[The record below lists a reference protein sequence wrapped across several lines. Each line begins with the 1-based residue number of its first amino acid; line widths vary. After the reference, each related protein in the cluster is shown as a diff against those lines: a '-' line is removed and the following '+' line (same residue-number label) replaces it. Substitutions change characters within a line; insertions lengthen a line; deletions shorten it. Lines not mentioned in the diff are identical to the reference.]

1 VAIRENAG
9 VRKYRWPLLI
19 WVIALLGS
27 ATPKADAVT
36 VKTMASRLSVPW
48 GMTFLPGGDALVSE
62 RATGRILRIPHRG
75 GKAKVVMKVGG
86 LDPQGIEGGLL
97 GLAVSP
103 KYSKDHLVYAFVTTA
118 TDNRIVR
125 FRLGGSVHAIFTGI
139 VRGRFHDGG
148 RIGFGPDG
156 MLYVAT
162 GDATR
167 GSRAQD
173 PASPNGKILRL
184 TPSGAVPAD
193 NPFPGSP
200 VWSLGHR
207 NVQGLAWDHSGRLWA
222 TEFGDKKSDEVNLI
236 VKGANYGWPT
246 VEGTGDTAGG
256 KFTNPALTWSPTS
269 TASPSGAAVLG
280 NRLYVAGLQCECLFR
295 IPITAA
301 GLGRPKRLFV
311 NRYQRIRTVA
321 AAPDGS
327 LWMTTSNRDGR
338 ENPAKT
344 DDRVLRVKF

>member
-1 VAIRENAG
+1 ME
-9 VRKYRWPLLI
+9 VRKYGRYRWPLVI
-19 WVIALLGS
+19 WILALLGS
-27 ATPKADAVT
+27 ATPKADAAT
-36 VKTMASRLSVPW
+36 VRTMASRLSVPW
-48 GMTFLPGGDALVSE
+48 GLAFLPGGDALVSE
-62 RATGRILRIPHRG
+62 RATGRVLRIPHRG
-75 GKAKVVMKVGG
+75 GKARVVMKVRG

-103 KYSKDHLVYAFVTTA
+103 KYSNDHLVYAYVTTA

-125 FRLGGSVHAIFTGI
+125 FKLGGSVHAIFTGI

-156 MLYVAT
+156 MLYAAV

-207 NVQGLAWDHSGRLWA
+207 NVQGLAWDRSGRLWA
-222 TEFGDKKSDEVNLI
+222 TEFGDKKFDEINLI

-246 VEGTGDTAGG
+246 VEGPGDTSGG
-256 KFTNPALTWSPTS
+256 KFTNPIAFWTPTS
-269 TASPSGAAVLG
+269 TASPSGAAVAG
-280 NRLYVAGLQCECLFR
+280 NNLYVAGLQCYCLFR
-295 IPITAA
+295 IPIHGAKLGTAKKLYA
-301 GLGRPKRLFV
+301 
-311 NRYQRIRTVA
+311 NRYGRLRTVA
-321 AAPDGS
+321 TAPDGS
-327 LWMTTSNRDGR
+327 VWFTTSNRDGR
-338 ENPAKT
+338 GNPAKT
-344 DDRVLRVKF
+344 DDRVLRVRF

>member
-1 VAIRENAG
+1 MR
-9 VRKYRWPLLI
+9 RLRWPVLL
-19 WVIALLGS
+19 WVLALLG
-27 ATPKADAVT
+27 ADTAKSDAAT
-36 VKTMASRLSVPW
+36 VKTMASHLQVPW
-48 GMTFLPGGDALVSE
+48 GMAFLPGGDALVSE

-103 KYSKDHLVYAFVTTA
+103 RYSKDHLVYAYVTTA

-125 FRLGGSVHAIFTGI
+125 FKLGGSAHAIFTGI

-156 MLYVAT
+156 MLYAAV

-184 TPSGAVPAD
+184 TPSGGVPAD

-222 TEFGDKKSDEVNLI
+222 TEFGDKKFDEVNLI
-236 VKGANYGWPT
+236 VKGANYGWPDA
-246 VEGTGDTAGG
+246 EGPQTGSS
-256 KFTNPALTWSPTS
+256 FTNPALVWSPTS
-269 TASPSGAAVLG
+269 TASPSGDAVAG
-280 NRLYVAGLQCECLFR
+280 NNLYVAGLQCYCLFR
-295 IPITAA
+295 IPIHGAA
-301 GLGRPKRLFV
+301 LGTPKQLYK
-311 NRYQRIRTVA
+311 NRYGRLRTVA

-327 LWMTTSNRDGR
+327 VWFTTSNRDGR
-338 ENPAKT
+338 GNPAKT